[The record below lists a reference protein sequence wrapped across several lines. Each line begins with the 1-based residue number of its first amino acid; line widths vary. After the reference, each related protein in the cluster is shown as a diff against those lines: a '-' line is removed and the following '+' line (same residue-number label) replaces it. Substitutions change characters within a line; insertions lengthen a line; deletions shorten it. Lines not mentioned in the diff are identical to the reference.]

1 MWRGGAIGAAVG
13 AVLGILFAAAM
24 NRFGLSFVDLAQQ
37 DYLSGGMVNSVVSA
51 GIAAVAG
58 FFLGTIVALNG

>member
-13 AVLGILFAAAM
+13 AVLGLLFAVAM
-24 NRFGLSFVDLAQQ
+24 NRFGLSFVDWAQQ

-58 FFLGTIVALNG
+58 FFLGTIIALNS